1 MAFNQALSKC
11 DPDLTTVGYMPLIQA
26 PAHDFDTLNTVVQRC
41 MHISE
46 KLVKNTVIT
55 VDQALYFKLMDLKW
69 SVPRYKDSVFPRL
82 RGLLIAM
89 HFMKC
94 IGDHMN
100 GSGLHEIWVESDLL
114 GPIAA
119 EHVLYGKH
127 HNRGIRA
134 HKITSHCFFLHC

>member
-1 MAFNQALSKC
+1 
-11 DPDLTTVGYMPLIQA
+11 MPLIQA

-46 KLVKNTVIT
+46 KLGQKYTAIT

-82 RGLLIAM
+82 GGLHITM
-89 HFMKC
+89 NFMKC

-100 GSGLHEIWVESDLL
+100 GSGVHEIWVESDLL

-119 EHVLYGKH
+119 EQCYLENTKTGECEHTKLLPRLSGD
-127 HNRGIRA
+127 
-134 HKITSHCFFLHC
+134 CFFRHC

>member
-1 MAFNQALSKC
+1 MSQTWSAFNQALSKC

-46 KLVKNTVIT
+46 KLGKKYTVIT

-82 RGLLIAM
+82 GGLHIAM
-89 HFMKC
+89 NFMKC

-100 GSGLHEIWVESDLL
+100 GSGLHEI
-114 GPIAA
+114 
-119 EHVLYGKH
+119 
-127 HNRGIRA
+127 
-134 HKITSHCFFLHC
+134 

>member
-1 MAFNQALSKC
+1 MSQTWSAFNQALSKC

-46 KLVKNTVIT
+46 KLGKKYTVIT

-82 RGLLIAM
+82 GGLHIAM
-89 HFMKC
+89 NFMKC

-100 GSGLHEIWVESDLL
+100 GSGVHEIWVE
-114 GPIAA
+114 
-119 EHVLYGKH
+119 
-127 HNRGIRA
+127 
-134 HKITSHCFFLHC
+134 